1 MGKLD
6 DEIIGP
12 EEYPWLL
19 TLDES
24 MLLCLDHLEAAR
36 QCQDGLSLGVQLK
49 MASRA
54 MRSALEIYGMRL
66 EKEKQSEL
74 SSDHDPQPGRAG

>member
-1 MGKLD
+1 MGGIDEEILD
-6 DEIIGP
+6 SKD
-12 EEYPWLL
+12 YLWLL
-19 TLDES
+19 ALDES

-66 EKEKQSEL
+66 EKEKQK
-74 SSDHDPQPGRAG
+74 